1 MKQLRLCIERQS
13 IGLTARTGRPW
24 SKTTVHEALRCI
36 PHRPTKM
43 RSRSFYRYF
52 HLLKQLGWVEAIGE
66 EEGSVLGVGSSE
78 KVRHIV
84 SKRLTAAELSGWER
98 NPLVLGKYV
107 DIRMQPW

>member
-1 MKQLRLCIERQS
+1 
-13 IGLTARTGRPW
+13 
-24 SKTTVHEALRCI
+24 
-36 PHRPTKM
+36 
-43 RSRSFYRYF
+43 
-52 HLLKQLGWVEAIGE
+52 VEAIGE